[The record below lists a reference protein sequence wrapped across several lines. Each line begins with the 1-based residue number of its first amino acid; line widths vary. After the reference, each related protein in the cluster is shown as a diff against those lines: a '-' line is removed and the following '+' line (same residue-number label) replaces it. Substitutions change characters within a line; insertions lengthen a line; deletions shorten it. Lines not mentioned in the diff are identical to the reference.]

1 MIGNFNISIIA
12 AIAQNNVIGKDNQ
25 LIWYLP
31 ADLKHFKNLT
41 TGHHI
46 IMGRNTFESIGKPL
60 PNRTSVIITS
70 KKNYF
75 QKGCIVVNTLE
86 DALNSVEKDD
96 EVFIIGGDSIYRQAL
111 PIADQLYITH
121 IHKNFEGDVFFPGID
136 ESHWQLEKEEHH
148 PPDEKNTLSFSF
160 KEYKKKLF

>member
-1 MIGNFNISIIA
+1 MIDNVNISIIA
-12 AIAQNNVIGKDNQ
+12 AVAQNNVIGKDNQ

-46 IMGRNTFESIGKPL
+46 IMGRKTFESIGKPL

-96 EVFIIGGDSIYRQAL
+96 EVFIIGGDSIYKQVL
-111 PIADQLYITH
+111 PIADKLYITE
-121 IHKNFEGDVFFPGID
+121 IHENFEGDVYFPKID
-136 ESHWQLEKEEHH
+136 EKHWQLEKEEKQQ
-148 PPDEKNTLSFSF
+148 PGEKNKLNFSF